1 MKILIAEDELIMLMA
16 LETSLKKE
24 GYTILTTTDGRE
36 ALNYLEEFNP
46 DLLITD
52 IMMPFTTGLELL
64 GVVKSNSTKN
74 IPVIV
79 VSGMGQESIVLEA
92 FKMGADDFLTKPFNP
107 DELLTRVKRLLQSHK
122 KIS

>member
-1 MKILIAEDELIMLMA
+1 MKILIAEDEPIMLMA

-64 GVVKSNSTKN
+64 GIVKSNSTKN

-122 KIS
+122 KNS